1 MATVEKGTL
10 TTSKEWWDHLRWTKR
25 AFWKA
30 ERRASRTVAVE
41 DATERAKRR
50 NEPGIFIVG
59 ETGINDGEAA
69 VLRVASP
76 TKVPT
81 VTPGYGAVLT
91 LRELAEAA
99 ERRDDAAEAV
109 TSAIRP
115 RIRQPGGISRA
126 TKGDVLSGTF
136 TEAVQFPRASWPPVI
151 CSSGRPAST

>member
-1 MATVEKGTL
+1 V
-10 TTSKEWWDHLRWTKR
+10 DR
-25 AFWKA
+25 ASVLEGRA
-30 ERRASRTVAVE
+30 QGIEDGRRRGRRRAGKAQ
-41 DATERAKRR
+41 
-50 NEPGIFIVG
+50 NEPWIFIVG
-59 ETGINDGEAA
+59 ETVIHDGEAA
-69 VLRVASP
+69 VLRVAP
-76 TKVPT
+76 LTKVPT